1 MTTAEESCLR
11 KKMQG
16 RRIIAEKRHAVYLGL
31 LQYVDG
37 VHVVPHWVDDDQ
49 HVSELG
55 GDDPAPVVP
64 GVLRPD
70 DVDLV
75 VAQVS

>member
-1 MTTAEESCLR
+1 M
-11 KKMQG
+11 
-16 RRIIAEKRHAVYLGL
+16 
-31 LQYVDG
+31 
-37 VHVVPHWVDDDQ
+37 VPHRVDDDQ

-64 GVLRPD
+64 GVLRPH

-75 VAQVS
+75 VAQVPQLRERGGGGVGGG

>member
-1 MTTAEESCLR
+1 MYLR
-11 KKMQG
+11 
-16 RRIIAEKRHAVYLGL
+16 L

-37 VHVVPHWVDDDQ
+37 VHVVPHRVDHDQ

-64 GVLRPD
+64 GVLGPD

>member
-1 MTTAEESCLR
+1 M
-11 KKMQG
+11 
-16 RRIIAEKRHAVYLGL
+16 
-31 LQYVDG
+31 
-37 VHVVPHWVDDDQ
+37 VPHGVDDDQ

-64 GVLRPD
+64 GVLRPH

-75 VAQVS
+75 VAQVPQLRERESGGVEGWWVGGGGVRERREGQ

>member
-1 MTTAEESCLR
+1 M
-11 KKMQG
+11 
-16 RRIIAEKRHAVYLGL
+16 YLWL

-70 DVDLV
+70 NVDLV

>member
-1 MTTAEESCLR
+1 M
-11 KKMQG
+11 
-16 RRIIAEKRHAVYLGL
+16 YLGL

-37 VHVVPHWVDDDQ
+37 VHVVPHGVDDDQ

-55 GDDPAPVVP
+55 GDDPATVVP
-64 GVLRPD
+64 GVLRPH

-75 VAQVS
+75 VAQVSQLRGRGVG

>member
-1 MTTAEESCLR
+1 M
-11 KKMQG
+11 
-16 RRIIAEKRHAVYLGL
+16 
-31 LQYVDG
+31 
-37 VHVVPHWVDDDQ
+37 VPHGVDDDQ

-64 GVLRPD
+64 GVLRPH

-75 VAQVS
+75 VAQVPQLRERGSGGRRRGEGVERDSKVSHRRLKE